1 MLATLDPTE
10 NRPDDPGSH
19 SGSTLR
25 DDAGLDRLRAG
36 RLSLVAG
43 MAILGGKLGLAA
55 YSGSSA
61 VFSDALESS
70 VNVAAA
76 GLLLWSLRIAA
87 RPADPDHPY
96 GHGKIEFFTAGV
108 EGTLI
113 AVAAV
118 WIAWEAFADLARG
131 AELARLDQTMLGLL
145 ALSAV
150 NGWLGRHL
158 VRTGKRTD
166 SLALVADGRH
176 LLTDVV
182 TSLAVVAG
190 LFAVWLTGIAWLDP
204 LVALGIGVHVLASGT
219 GLIREAIRGLMDEAD
234 PALLV
239 RISEGLESA
248 REPSWIDAHDLRAWR
263 SGASVHADLRL
274 TVPRYFDVGRTH
286 AIDRAVAESLRCALD
301 APADVIVHFDPCVPA
316 HCSGCAVADCAIR
329 EGAFSHRASF
339 TLAST
344 TRREAPHAGRD
355 AA

>member
-1 MLATLDPTE
+1 MLASLDPTE
-10 NRPDDPGSH
+10 NKPDDPGSD
-19 SGSTLR
+19 SGSISR
-25 DDAGLDRLRAG
+25 DDANLVRVRAG
-36 RLSLVAG
+36 RLALVVG
-43 MAILGGKLGLAA
+43 TAILAGKLALAA

-61 VFSDALESS
+61 VFSDALESW

-118 WIAWEAFADLARG
+118 WIAWEALGDLLRG

-145 ALSAV
+145 ALGAV

-158 VRTGKRTD
+158 IRTGRRTD

-176 LLTDVV
+176 LLTDVI

-190 LFAVWLTGIAWLDP
+190 LLAVWLTGIAWLDP
-204 LVALGIGVHVLASGT
+204 LVALGVGVHVLASGG
-219 GLIREAIRGLMDEAD
+219 GLIREAVRGLMDEAD
-234 PALLV
+234 PGLLV
-239 RISEGLESA
+239 RISDGLEAS
-248 REPSWIDAHDLRAWR
+248 REPAWIDAHDLRAWR
-263 SGASVHADLRL
+263 SGASVHADLHV
-274 TVPRYFDVGRTH
+274 TVPRYFDVSRAH
-286 AIDRAVAESLRCALD
+286 AIDLGIGESVRRALD
-301 APADVIVHFDPCVPA
+301 APADVIVHFDPCLPA
-316 HCSGCAVADCAIR
+316 HCSGCAVPDC
-329 EGAFSHRASF
+329 SVRAAPFVQRAPF

-344 TRREAPHAGRD
+344 TRRQDPHAGRD
-355 AA
+355 TA